1 MARLGDVFPLVR
13 NGASIKQT
21 DGAAGIPIT
30 RIETISNREIDRN
43 KFGYA
48 DIIDD
53 SKYKDYILQDGD
65 ILMSHIN
72 SEKHLGKVAL
82 YKKQGNEQIIHGMNL
97 LMLRANPSVLF
108 PPFAIYFFETSA
120 FLLQIKK
127 ITKKSVNQASFTVK
141 SLKEVEIPLPPIDE
155 QRKIAAVLDKVSDL
169 IAKRKQQLDKLDE
182 LVKSRFIEMFGD
194 PMTNPYNLPKVIL
207 GSVLTIEPQNGLY
220 KPQSDYVSDGTG
232 VPILRID
239 SFYEG
244 KVSNLSSLKR
254 LICSEIELKRYSL
267 YENDIVI
274 NRVNSIEYLGKC
286 GLIQGL
292 VENTI
297 FESNMMRLHVDEH
310 KFHPVYITKL
320 LCSEFIYQ
328 QILRRAKKAV
338 NQASINQKDVQSF
351 VVYMPPIEQQD
362 QFAAF
367 VKQTDKSKL
376 AIQKSLEKL
385 EILKKAL
392 MQKYFG

>member
-1 MARLGDVFPLVR
+1 MPKKRIRLGSFIKEYTVR
-13 NGASIKQT
+13 NKKNENIPVYSVTNSQGFCTQYFDKEIASKDKSSYKIVPK
-21 DGAAGIPIT
+21 
-30 RIETISNREIDRN
+30 
-43 KFGYA
+43 GYFA
-48 DIIDD
+48 
-53 SKYKDYILQDGD
+53 Y
-65 ILMSHIN
+65 
-72 SEKHLGKVAL
+72 
-82 YKKQGNEQIIHGMNL
+82 
-97 LMLRANPSVLF
+97 NPSRIDVGSVDWQRNEEKVIVSPLYNVF
-108 PPFAIYFFETSA
+108 SVSDQMDNEYIFFFLKSDFAKTMIKGKSTGSVRNNLKLDMLKEMTVPDISLEEQKYRALT
-120 FLLQIKK
+120 LNKLQKIINLQKMQIKK
-127 ITKKSVNQASFTVK
+127 
-141 SLKEVEIPLPPIDE
+141 
-155 QRKIAAVLDKVSDL
+155 
-169 IAKRKQQLDKLDE
+169 LDKLI
-182 LVKSRFIEMFGD
+182 KARFIEMFGD

-292 VENTI
+292 VENTV
-297 FESNMMRLHVDEH
+297 FESNMMRLHIDEN

-320 LCSEFIYQ
+320 LCSEFTYQ

-351 VVYMPPIEQQD
+351 VVYMPPIEQQN
-362 QFAAF
+362 QFATF
-367 VKQTDKSKL
+367 VEQIDKSK
-376 AIQKSLEKL
+376 AVVQ
-385 EILKKAL
+385 KAL
-392 MQKYFG
+392 DQAQILFDSLMQEYFG

>member
-1 MARLGDVFPLVR
+1 MKKLIDICDIQYGYAFDSKYFTENSLYPPLVR
-13 NGASIKQT
+13 IRDVKRGYSETYYSGDYPEEYILAAGDLLVGMDGEFNIARWKS
-21 DGAAGIPIT
+21 DGALLNQRVCKLTAKNGINEEYL
-30 RIETISNREIDRN
+30 R
-43 KFGYA
+43 FA
-48 DIIDD
+48 
-53 SKYKDYILQDGD
+53 
-65 ILMSHIN
+65 MS
-72 SEKHLGKVAL
+72 
-82 YKKQGNEQIIHGMNL
+82 
-97 LMLRANPSVLF
+97 
-108 PPFAIYFFETSA
+108 
-120 FLLQIKK
+120 
-127 ITKKSVNQASFTVK
+127 K
-141 SLKEVEIPLPPIDE
+141 SLKEIEEKTAFVTVKHLSAKELSRLKIYVPELSK
-155 QRKIAAVLDKVSDL
+155 QNKIAGILSCIERIINVRRQEIEKF
-169 IAKRKQQLDKLDE
+169 DE
-182 LVKSRFIEMFGD
+182 LIKARFIEMFGD

-244 KVSNLSSLKR
+244 KVSNLSSLRR

-376 AIQKSLEKL
+376 MKFLDIFTNQH
-385 EILKKAL
+385 
-392 MQKYFG
+392 

>member
-1 MARLGDVFPLVR
+1 MARLGDICEIQSGGTPARSNSSYWDGGTIPWVKISDIRSKCLQNTEEFITENGLQNSSAKIFPKGTILYSIFATLGETCILDIDATTNQAIAGLTIKNDNVYREYLYYYLV
-13 NGASIKQT
+13 SLKS
-21 DGAAGIPIT
+21 
-30 RIETISNREIDRN
+30 E
-43 KFGYA
+43 
-48 DIIDD
+48 
-53 SKYKDYILQDGD
+53 
-65 ILMSHIN
+65 IN
-72 SEKHLGKVAL
+72 SLGRGVAQNNINMSIL
-82 YKKQGNEQIIHGMNL
+82 RNL
-97 LMLRANPSVLF
+97 SV
-108 PPFAIYFFETSA
+108 
-120 FLLQIKK
+120 
-127 ITKKSVNQASFTVK
+127 
-141 SLKEVEIPLPPIDE
+141 PLPPLEE

-169 IAKRKQQLDKLDE
+169 IAKHRQQLDKLDE

-220 KPQSDYVSDGTG
+220 KPQFDYVSDGTG

-292 VENTI
+292 VENTV

-376 AIQKSLEKL
+376 AIQKSLKKL
-385 EILKKAL
+385 EILKKAQ
-392 MQKYFG
+392 MQEYFR

>member
-1 MARLGDVFPLVR
+1 MQY
-13 NGASIKQT
+13 I
-21 DGAAGIPIT
+21 IPNDT
-30 RIETISNREIDRN
+30 VDIS
-43 KFGYA
+43 FLAYA
-48 DIIDD
+48 MEHMNL
-53 SKYKDYILQDGD
+53 SKYFTGATIPHIYFKDYQREEL
-65 ILMSHIN
+65 S
-72 SEKHLGKVAL
+72 
-82 YKKQGNEQIIHGMNL
+82 L
-97 LMLRANPSVLF
+97 L
-108 PPFAIYFFETSA
+108 
-120 FLLQIKK
+120 
-127 ITKKSVNQASFTVK
+127 
-141 SLKEVEIPLPPIDE
+141 PLDE

-169 IAKRKQQLDKLDE
+169 IAKRRQQLDKLDE
-182 LVKSRFIEMFGD
+182 LVKARFVEMFGD

-232 VPILRID
+232 IPILRID

-292 VENTI
+292 VENTV

-362 QFAAF
+362 QFAA
-367 VKQTDKSKL
+367 VVAQTDKSKL
-376 AIQKSLEKL
+376 TIQRSYDKL
-385 EILKKAL
+385 ETLKKAL
-392 MQKYFG
+392 MQQYFG